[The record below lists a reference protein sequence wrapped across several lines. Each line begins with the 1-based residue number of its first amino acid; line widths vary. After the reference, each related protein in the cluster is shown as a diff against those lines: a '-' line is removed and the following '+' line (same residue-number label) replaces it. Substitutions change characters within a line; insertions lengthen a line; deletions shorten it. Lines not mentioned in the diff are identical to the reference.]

1 MADEVERTK
10 MPFRERMRTLFI
22 QDRLTISGN
31 DVGTLLVYKI
41 FARLSYDV
49 ILFSTE
55 SAKLFNEV
63 VSP

>member
-1 MADEVERTK
+1 MADEFERTK

-31 DVGTLLVYKI
+31 DVGTLLVYKT

-49 ILFSTE
+49 LLFSTE
-55 SAKLFNEV
+55 PAKLLNEF